1 MSSSYE
7 MFAANDAGHR
17 DALIMTVKPSKT
29 QDRKVVEIERFD
41 DQKVF

>member
-29 QDRKVVEIERFD
+29 QDRKVVEIKRFFD
-41 DQKVF
+41 LRLL